1 MYSDFATTT
10 EGVLYEDTN
19 KRNRILSLWRLRNL
33 VSIRHRYL
41 VVLFECFLIT
51 AIAWQRGLKSAKEI
65 FRQSEPSAV
74 LRMDAYPH
82 PPNQ

>member
-10 EGVLYEDTN
+10 EGVFDEDTN
-19 KRNRILSLWRLRNL
+19 KRNRILLWRLRNL

-51 AIAWQRGLKSAKEI
+51 AIAGQRGLKSAKEI